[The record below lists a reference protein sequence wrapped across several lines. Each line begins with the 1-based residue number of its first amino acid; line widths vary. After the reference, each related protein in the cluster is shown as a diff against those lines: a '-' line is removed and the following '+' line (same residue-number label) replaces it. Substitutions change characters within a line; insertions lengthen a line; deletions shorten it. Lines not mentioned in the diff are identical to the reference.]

1 MPQNLTLGR
10 LLAWSLAVCLWLG
23 APAVRAAD
31 ETVDYMVQPGDTLIG
46 LGETLLEDPSR
57 WPVLQRLNAVADP
70 YRIPIGR
77 QLRIPVSLLRK
88 VPRAARVVHVSGG
101 ASADGQLLAV
111 DQTVGEGA
119 RLQTPAGGF
128 MTLEL
133 PDGSRLTLQPQ
144 TEVRIDALH
153 GFKGADDIQRAT
165 FDVQQGRIE
174 TDVKPQAGPAA
185 RYRIHTPT
193 AIIGV
198 RGTSFRVAAEAAE
211 TRTEMRQGTVG
222 VAGGGARREIA
233 LGEGFGL
240 VARADQPVGAPV
252 PLLAAPD
259 LSAVAALY
267 ERPVMRVQLAPVAGA
282 IGYRGQVARD
292 AGFTQIV
299 AESRATVPDLKIADL
314 ADGDYFLRVRGVDSH
329 GLEGRDAD
337 LAVRLKAR
345 PEPPFINA
353 PRPGGKANAG
363 TVQFAWA
370 QAEDAASYRFE
381 LARDAGFKD
390 RLAQQD
396 ALGANRLDLT
406 LEAGDYYWRLAST
419 RADGDRGPW
428 GDAVR
433 LTVRPP
439 MAALPPPSFDED
451 HMLIAWGG
459 EPGQRFDYQL
469 ADDDRFT
476 RLVAEGSV
484 DQPELVL
491 PKPPAGA
498 YFLRVRAIDPD
509 GFVGSYS
516 APQRLIVPAEFP
528 VWMLLTPLLM
538 LL

>member
-1 MPQNLTLGR
+1 MPRNLTVGR
-10 LLAWSLAVCLWLG
+10 LLAWALVACALFVASAG
-23 APAVRAAD
+23 RAAE
-31 ETVDYMVQPGDTLIG
+31 ETVNYVVQPGDTLIG
-46 LGETLLEDPSR
+46 LGETLLEDPDR

-77 QLRIPVSLLRK
+77 QLRIPVRLLRK
-88 VPRAARVVHVSGG
+88 VPREARVVHVSGG
-101 ASADGQLLAV
+101 ASADGQPLRA
-111 DQTVGEGA
+111 DQTVSEGA
-119 RLQTPAGGF
+119 RLLTPANGF

-144 TEVRIDALH
+144 TDVRIDALH
-153 GFKGADDIQRAT
+153 GLKGADDIQRAT
-165 FDVQQGRIE
+165 FEVQQGRIE
-174 TDVKPQAGPAA
+174 TDVEPQAGPAA

-198 RGTSFRVAAEAAE
+198 RGTSFRVAADSAE

-222 VAGGGARREIA
+222 VSGAGVRREVA
-233 LGEGFGL
+233 LREGFGL
-240 VARADQPVGAPV
+240 VARADQPASAPV

-259 LSAVAALY
+259 LSAVATLY

-299 AESRATVPDLKIADL
+299 AESRATVPDLKIAGL

-353 PRPGGKANAG
+353 PRPDGKAKAG
-363 TVQFAWA
+363 TVEFAWA
-370 QAEDAASYRFE
+370 QAEGAASYRFA
-381 LARDAGFKD
+381 LARDAAFAD
-390 RLAQQD
+390 LVTHQD
-396 ALGANRLDLT
+396 ALAANRLDLP
-406 LEAGDYYWRLAST
+406 LEAGEYHWRLAST

-439 MAALPPPSFDED
+439 MAAVPPPTFDEN

-476 RLVAEGSV
+476 RMVAEGSV
-484 DQPELVL
+484 TEPELVL
-491 PKPPAGA
+491 PKPRAGA
-498 YFLRVRAIDPD
+498 YYLRVRAIDPD

-516 APQRLIVPAEFP
+516 APQRIVVPAEFP
-528 VWMLLTPLLM
+528 GWMLLAPLLI